1 MPITTTT
8 TTYIP
13 FDHQRTLK
21 ILIQE
26 YQIHHVI
33 KY

>member
-13 FDHQRTLK
+13 FDRQRTLK

-26 YQIHHVI
+26 
-33 KY
+33 KYTM